1 MRHTIE
7 LEGSQQKEKPFMQ
20 PALALIK
27 SELGVQGDLAA
38 RYIQCVE
45 ELLDGS
51 VSNCQVPDS
60 ILSQPAAER
69 YDNLVT
75 YEKKLS
81 FRMYQ
86 LLAADLREL
95 ADLLGRN
102 ATRYTE
108 HKQLTHK
115 IVSQFELIEPEC
127 FGSKAFIEKN
137 DHIQRTFQ
145 EVWMKDNKADKK
157 QDSTKLKEITSPQK
171 GTKPNPQSPQKTG
184 TAGSDKKHIL
194 KHGAGYESA
203 RKTDKDIL
211 NLRDSSKDLSKSS
224 QQMGIEAV
232 LPQRKKKGAN
242 TTITVVSKHNPRAD
256 VTQAFRWR
264 PEESLLMT
272 KLNKER
278 AALEE
283 EYRQVEERI
292 QKREEEERKIREEE
306 AKRLGKNRAGSK
318 GKRARDEYLTTSSET
333 GKNEGKL
340 DESINSQRNRS
351 GPRTV
356 AKEDGFQHVADN
368 GEGDI
373 KIEGSGTRQTKA
385 AASAIPPAMNKQ
397 LDAEEVEETTHENFK
412 SLEYQFKFRR
422 KDLLTA
428 DPVKSVAPNGKDGL
442 VVGLE
447 FGLVYKIKGLAT
459 NQPVAKP
466 FFNGNILLIKQRQQ
480 Y

>member
-1 MRHTIE
+1 MSQSVE
-7 LEGSQQKEKPFMQ
+7 LDRSQNKDKPFVQ
-20 PALALIK
+20 AADALIK
-27 SELGVQGDLAA
+27 PELFVQGELAA

-45 ELLDGS
+45 ELLDGCMT
-51 VSNCQVPDS
+51 NCQLPDS
-60 ILSQPAAER
+60 ILSQPAAVR
-69 YDNLVT
+69 YENLVT

-81 FRMYQ
+81 FRMFQ

-115 IVSQFELIEPEC
+115 VVSQFEMIELEC
-127 FGSKAFIEKN
+127 FGSKAFIDKN

-145 EVWMKDNKADKK
+145 EVWMKETKADTKK
-157 QDSTKLKEITSPQK
+157 DSTKLKEVTSPQK
-171 GTKPNPQSPQKTG
+171 TNKPNQQSPQKG
-184 TAGSDKKHIL
+184 GVADSDKKHKL
-194 KHGAGYESA
+194 KHGAGYESS

-211 NLRDSSKDLSKSS
+211 NLRDSSKEFSKSS
-224 QQMGIEAV
+224 QQVGIEAV
-232 LPQRKKKGAN
+232 LPQRKKKVGN

-272 KLNKER
+272 KLNKEK

-292 QKREEEERKIREEE
+292 QKREEEERRIREEE
-306 AKRLGKNRAGSK
+306 ARRLGKNRTGSK
-318 GKRARDEYLTTSSET
+318 GRRARDEYLTTTSEN

-351 GPRTV
+351 GPRAV
-356 AKEDGFQHVADN
+356 AKEDGFQHVAGN

-373 KIEGSGTRQTKA
+373 KIEGTGTRQTKA
-385 AASAIPPAMNKQ
+385 LASAIPAAMNKQ
-397 LDAEEVEETTHENFK
+397 LEADEVEETSQENFK
-412 SLEYQFKFRR
+412 SLEFQFKFRR
-422 KDLLTA
+422 KHICLHQ
-428 DPVKSVAPNGKDGL
+428 
-442 VVGLE
+442 
-447 FGLVYKIKGLAT
+447 I
-459 NQPVAKP
+459 
-466 FFNGNILLIKQRQQ
+466 R
-480 Y
+480 